1 MIAAIGAALV
11 LIVCAFSAYRGNRP
25 GVHGMHLLA
34 VSAVLLVMFLVRVA
48 AFGSSAPCGFDL
60 TITDLQTAAKV
71 ER

>member
-11 LIVCAFSAYRGNRP
+11 LIVCAFSAHRGKRP

-34 VSAVLLVMFLVRVA
+34 VSAVLLVVFLVRVA

-60 TITDLQTAAKV
+60 TMTDSRAAAKV
-71 ER
+71 QR